1 MTKQFFL
8 VLCMPLLLLTAC
20 DVHEWPETPEYVK
33 FHLRLKYDTDM
44 TEWHHVYDGT
54 SVNEVRYGETYDNHQ
69 QYGQIRYIIRAYPIV
84 EKQRASQNFTQEFT
98 FTKNIGQGYNHEMT
112 LELPAGEYNM
122 MVWSDLVKSSTD
134 TPFHEA
140 ANFAEIR
147 LQGKHQA
154 NTDHR
159 DAFRGTKQISLVADI
174 LERLPDTLDIAMQRP
189 LAKYEFVTND
199 VMEFLVKEATRVAS
213 KANGGKAATDD
224 DAASRVINIEDYKVV
239 FYYVGFM
246 PDAYSIYTDKPV
258 DSSTDII
265 FESTLKKLTE
275 SEASLGFDYVMVN
288 GKESAVTVQLAIV
301 DKEDE
306 QLSLSEPIEVPL
318 QRSHHTLIRGMFLMS
333 ETSGGVTINPDFD
346 GDYNLTFP

>member
-1 MTKQFFL
+1 
-8 VLCMPLLLLTAC
+8 
-20 DVHEWPETPEYVK
+20 
-33 FHLRLKYDTDM
+33 
-44 TEWHHVYDGT
+44 
-54 SVNEVRYGETYDNHQ
+54 
-69 QYGQIRYIIRAYPIV
+69 
-84 EKQRASQNFTQEFT
+84 
-98 FTKNIGQGYNHEMT
+98 
-112 LELPAGEYNM
+112 
-122 MVWSDLVKSSTD
+122 
-134 TPFHEA
+134 
-140 ANFAEIR
+140 
-147 LQGKHQA
+147 
-154 NTDHR
+154 
-159 DAFRGTKQISLVADI
+159 
-174 LERLPDTLDIAMQRP
+174 
-189 LAKYEFVTND
+189 
-199 VMEFLVKEATRVAS
+199 
-213 KANGGKAATDD
+213 
-224 DAASRVINIEDYKVV
+224 V